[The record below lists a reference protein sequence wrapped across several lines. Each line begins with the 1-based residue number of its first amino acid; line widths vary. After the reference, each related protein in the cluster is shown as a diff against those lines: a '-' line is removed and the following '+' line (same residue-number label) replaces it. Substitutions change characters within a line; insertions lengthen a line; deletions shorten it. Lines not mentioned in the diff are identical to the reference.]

1 MRLLK
6 QRDHK
11 KMPWKNGGGITYE
24 VAAAPEGAALDAF
37 DWRVSTA
44 LVEVP
49 GPFSAF
55 PGCDRVLTVLSGG
68 PMALRVGDAPARM
81 LDDTS
86 TPFAFAADVT
96 TAAEAVDTA
105 LLDLNVMVRRG
116 RATATVTRHRGVNL
130 RIGPRINAGID
141 ARVGSRI
148 SLGEA
153 TTLVLTKGG
162 SASLSNRPELMQDG
176 DVLIVAPSDPPVTI
190 SPSSE
195 AVLYEIKITVK
206 HAS

>member
-11 KMPWKNGGGITYE
+11 KMPWKNGGGVTYE

-37 DWRVSTA
+37 DWRVSMA
-44 LVEVP
+44 LVEAP

-55 PGCDRVLTVLSGG
+55 PGCDRILTVLSGG
-68 PMALRVGDAPARM
+68 PMILRTGDAPART

-86 TPFAFAADVT
+86 TPFAFAADVPT
-96 TAAEAVDTA
+96 TAEAVETA

-130 RIGPRINAGID
+130 RINPR
-141 ARVGSRI
+141 
-148 SLGEA
+148 EA
-153 TTLVLTKGG
+153 SATLVLAKCGD
-162 SASLSNRPELMQDG
+162 AAINSLHTLMTDG
-176 DVLIVAPSDPPVTI
+176 DVLVIAASDRPVTI
-190 SPSSE
+190 SPSTQ
-195 AVLYEIKITVK
+195 AVLYEIRITTADQ
-206 HAS
+206 H

>member
-11 KMPWKNGGGITYE
+11 KMPWKNGGGTTYE
-24 VAAAPEGAALDAF
+24 VAAAPEGAALDTF
-37 DWRVSTA
+37 DWRVSMA

-55 PGCDRVLTVLSGG
+55 PGCDRVLTILSGG
-68 PMALRVGDAPARM
+68 PMTLAVGDAPARI
-81 LDDTS
+81 LDDAS
-86 TPFAFAADVT
+86 TPFAFPADVP
-96 TAAEAVDTA
+96 TAATAVETA

-130 RIGPRINAGID
+130 RISQGTDDG
-141 ARVGSRI
+141 ARQSKSPHEV
-148 SLGEA
+148 
-153 TTLVLTKGG
+153 TTLVLAKGG
-162 SASLSNRPELMQDG
+162 IAAISNQPALMHDG
-176 DVLIVAPSDPPVTI
+176 DVLILASSDPLVTI
-190 SPSSE
+190 SPSVG
-195 AVLYEIKITVK
+195 AVLYEIKITAK